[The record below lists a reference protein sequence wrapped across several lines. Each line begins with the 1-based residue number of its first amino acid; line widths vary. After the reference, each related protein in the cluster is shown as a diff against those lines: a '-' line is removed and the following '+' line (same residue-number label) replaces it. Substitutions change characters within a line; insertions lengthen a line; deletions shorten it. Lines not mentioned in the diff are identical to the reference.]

1 MGRFRKADWT
11 QKKRP
16 KFWKR
21 VKKPFE
27 KEQILNL
34 ALSDKGSWF
43 DHESFYTEKGSES
56 ELDESDED

>member
-16 KFWKR
+16 KFRKR

-27 KEQILNL
+27 KEQTLNL